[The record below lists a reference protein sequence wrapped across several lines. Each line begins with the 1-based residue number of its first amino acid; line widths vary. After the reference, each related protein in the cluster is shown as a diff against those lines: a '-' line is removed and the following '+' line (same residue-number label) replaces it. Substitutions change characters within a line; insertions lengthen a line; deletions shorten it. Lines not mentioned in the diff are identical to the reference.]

1 MKAQDNVRKDKK
13 KRWEAPRIDIIS
25 GLDSCVEFL
34 YIPGEGGGGG
44 TGGPPP
50 GGGGS
55 PLG

>member
-34 YIPGEGGGGG
+34 YIPFPTEQQQQQQ
-44 TGGPPP
+44 
-50 GGGGS
+50 
-55 PLG
+55 